1 MRKLYSTIF
10 YLIALSVVIYLGV
23 DLFYSFVVARLREV
37 GTQEISL
44 QQSPE
49 VQHRR
54 RPPLRDFETIMQRN
68 IFGSVE
74 TRSEEL
80 EEREIEALEPTSLKI
95 ALLGTVTGNPQSAV
109 AIIEESDKKTQGLYR
124 LGDSVQNAIVRKI
137 LRGKVVLRV
146 GDNDQI
152 LTMEESLSSRSET
165 DHGISTVGGRGEE
178 TTIMVNLSDL
188 QSSLTNINRLLT
200 EARIRPHYKDGKAD
214 GLALT
219 QVKPDSFFRTLGLQD
234 GDVVQGIDNRA
245 IRSPDDILS
254 FYQNLKSGSQI
265 SLQVDRRGQQRTIN
279 YRFK

>member
-37 GTQEISL
+37 GTEEISL

-74 TRSEEL
+74 TRPEEL

-95 ALLGTVTGNPQSAV
+95 ALLGTVTGSPQSAV

-200 EARIRPHYKDGKAD
+200 EARIRPHYRDGKAD

-234 GDVVQGIDNRA
+234 GDIVQGIDSRA

-254 FYQNLKSGSQI
+254 FYENLKSGSQI